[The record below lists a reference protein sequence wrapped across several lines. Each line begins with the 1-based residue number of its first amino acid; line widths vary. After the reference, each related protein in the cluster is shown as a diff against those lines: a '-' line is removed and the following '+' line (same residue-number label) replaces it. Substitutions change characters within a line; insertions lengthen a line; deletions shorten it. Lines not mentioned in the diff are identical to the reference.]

1 MTLFAIVGLVAA
13 AVFWTQA
20 GVRGAEANVQE
31 ARAERLQDELDY
43 QKEEATVLRNQVER
57 LKQSLAEEEK
67 NRGIDRPSC
76 LGGTTGSV
84 PSLFRVTVNRDSYRL
99 ERLWPPEGVS
109 AEAPPA
115 FLALTEVPVSEL
127 SRGEFFDRAERIY
140 DFGERPD
147 TFDGP
152 CRFYVELERGS
163 SISAADY
170 REAKDL
176 VATYLFI
183 GNSSEV
189 LRALAEG

>member
-1 MTLFAIVGLVAA
+1 MTLCAIVGLVAA
-13 AVFWTQA
+13 AVFWMQA
-20 GVRGAEANVQE
+20 GVHEAKAEG
-31 ARAERLQDELDY
+31 LQDELDH
-43 QKEEATVLRNQVER
+43 QQEEAKGLRNEVER

-84 PSLFRVTVNRDSYRL
+84 PSLFRVTVNRDSYQL
-99 ERLWPPEGVS
+99 ERLWQPEPPRTAP
-109 AEAPPA
+109 AEASPD
-115 FLALTEVPVSEL
+115 FLALTEVPAREL
-127 SRGEFFDRAERIY
+127 SRAEFFDQARRIY
-140 DFGERPD
+140 DFGERRD

-152 CRFYVELERGS
+152 CRFYVELKRGS
-163 SISAADY
+163 SISAPDY

-189 LRALAEG
+189 LRELAEGQ

>member
-1 MTLFAIVGLVAA
+1 MTLCAIVGLVAA
-13 AVFWTQA
+13 AVFWMQA
-20 GVRGAEANVQE
+20 GVHKATAET
-31 ARAERLQDELDY
+31 LQGELDH
-43 QKEEATVLRNQVER
+43 QKEEAKGLRSEVER

-99 ERLWPPEGVS
+99 ERLWPPDS
-109 AEAPPA
+109 APAEASPD
-115 FLALTEVPVSEL
+115 FLALTEVPAREL
-127 SRGEFFDRAERIY
+127 SRGEFFDRAQRVY
-140 DFGERPD
+140 DFGERRD

-152 CRFYVELERGS
+152 CRFYVELKRGS
-163 SISAADY
+163 SISAPDY

-189 LRALAEG
+189 LRELAEGQ